1 MEVAIRPMC
10 SHEGCKT
17 VLRRGNIKRGTCDRH
32 DTTPYVIDEPSTEF
46 CPHGHDLLE
55 TGWTLKGHCFECSR
69 FKAECPSPRR
79 YFPMR
84 GLEHARN
91 VSQRILAQ
99 ETGVPRTSIQQYESL
114 TMMAPPE
121 RIEKIARRLGIT
133 AEELKRGSGR
143 EEG

>member
-1 MEVAIRPMC
+1 MEVAVRPMC

-17 VLRRGNIKRGTCDRH
+17 GLRRGNVKRGTCDRH

-69 FKAECPSPRR
+69 FLDQNPPVRR
-79 YFPMR
+79 YFPLR
-84 GLEHARN
+84 GLEQARN
-91 VSQRILAQ
+91 VPVRTLAN
-99 ETGVPRTSIQQYESL
+99 ETGLSRTNLQKYEHL
-114 TMMAPPE
+114 QMRAPIE
-121 RIEKIARRLGIT
+121 RVEKIARRLGVT
-133 AEELKRGSGR
+133 TEELKRGFGR